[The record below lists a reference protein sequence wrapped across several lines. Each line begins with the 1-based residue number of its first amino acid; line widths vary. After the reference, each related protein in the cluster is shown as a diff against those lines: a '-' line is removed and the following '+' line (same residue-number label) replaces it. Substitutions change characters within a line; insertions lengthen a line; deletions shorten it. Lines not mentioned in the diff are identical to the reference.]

1 MAVKQ
6 HQVICKISGK
16 IISDDKASQGFTIR
30 DELFDIIQRKCPD
43 FTTEDWISEDELD
56 KIKLQRIKEI
66 IAQDKGYVGEIEA
79 KIIDAVS
86 HHDFMS
92 RDFTEEE
99 EESLTFG
106 QKLADIVA
114 EFGGSWK
121 FIISFSGF
129 IFLWIILNSFVLLS
143 NAFDPHPFILLNLI
157 LSCVAALQAPVI
169 MMSQNRAEEKD
180 RKRAINDFK
189 VGLKTEIEIRILDE
203 KINHIIN
210 NQISHLH
217 ETLDVQNEMIAK
229 ILKNTEK
236 IKNNQNK

>member
-1 MAVKQ
+1 MAIKKC
-6 HQVICKISGK
+6 QVICKISGK
-16 IISDDKASQGFTIR
+16 NISDDKASQGFTIR
-30 DELFDIIQRKCPD
+30 DELFDIIQKKCPD

-92 RDFTEEE
+92 KDFTEEE
-99 EESLTFG
+99 EENLTFG
-106 QKLADIVA
+106 QKIADGVA
-114 EFGGSWK
+114 EFGGSWR
-121 FIISFSGF
+121 FIITFSGF
-129 IFLWIILNSFVLLS
+129 IFLWIILNSFILFS

-169 MMSQNRAEEKD
+169 MMSQNRTEQKD

-189 VGLKTEIEIRILDE
+189 IGLKTEIEIRILDE

-229 ILKNTEK
+229 IFKNTEK
-236 IKNNQNK
+236 IKNSQNK

>member
-16 IISDDKASQGFTIR
+16 TIFDDKASQGFTIR

-43 FTTEDWISEDELD
+43 FTTEDWVSEDELD

-99 EESLTFG
+99 EENLTFG

-121 FIISFSGF
+121 FIIFFGL
-129 IFLWIILNSFVLLS
+129 FLFFWIVINSLVLLTHS
-143 NAFDPHPFILLNLI
+143 FDPYPFILLNLI
-157 LSCVAALQAPVI
+157 LSCVAALQAPII
-169 MMSQNRAEEKD
+169 MMSNNRLEEKD

-189 VGLKTEIEIRILDE
+189 IGLKTEVEIKILDE

-210 NQISHLH
+210 NQISHIH
-217 ETLDVQNEMIAK
+217 DTLDVQNDLISK
-229 ILKNTEK
+229 VIKNTDSIIKK
-236 IKNNQNK
+236 IK

>member
-6 HQVICKISGK
+6 HQVICRISGK
-16 IISDDKASQGFTIR
+16 HISDDKASQGFTIR
-30 DELFDIIQRKCPD
+30 DELFDIIQRKCAE
-43 FTTEDWISEDELD
+43 FTTEDWISDEELD

-66 IAQDKGYVGEIEA
+66 VAQDKGQIGEIES
-79 KIIDAVS
+79 KIVDAVS

-92 RDFTEEE
+92 KDFTEEE
-99 EESLTFG
+99 EEMLTFG
-106 QKLADIVA
+106 QKVADVVA

-121 FIISFSGF
+121 FILSFSGF
-129 IFLWIILNSFVLLS
+129 IIVWIILNSFLLLT

-157 LSCVAALQAPVI
+157 LSCVAALQAPLI

-217 ETLDVQNEMIAK
+217 ETLDVQNDMIAK

-236 IKNNQNK
+236 IKNNSNK